1 MTKIKRTAKKGPNKK
16 LNKTHKLIA
25 GGTSLSPPPQLN
37 LHRSRPHSRPRSRSV
52 RPVSWSRS
60 GQSDRSRSRSR
71 SGQSDRSRSRSRSV
85 RPGRSL
91 SRSRSGRSLS
101 RSRSGRSLSLSRAA
115 AKAEAAETRA
125 AEDKPAASI
134 PHLTRKIPGEKTET
148 QREKYEG
155 VARNILYNASE
166 GILFISDQIYYI
178 EPHQHWIK
186 NDLQFLDIEEDNNM
200 LKKFVRNKGRTLAYV
215 EVENGKKGYVS
226 IADKH
231 HMLSNK
237 GIKQCE
243 DRVKAC
249 ENEKGKALSENCRKI
264 IIDCNNTKRLL
275 NSGGVI
281 SYDGRTKKSMD
292 IEGRQLNPF
301 ARK

>member
-1 MTKIKRTAKKGPNKK
+1 M
-16 LNKTHKLIA
+16 
-25 GGTSLSPPPQLN
+25 
-37 LHRSRPHSRPRSRSV
+37 
-52 RPVSWSRS
+52 
-60 GQSDRSRSRSR
+60 
-71 SGQSDRSRSRSRSV
+71 
-85 RPGRSL
+85 
-91 SRSRSGRSLS
+91 
-101 RSRSGRSLSLSRAA
+101 SRAA

-178 EPHQHWIK
+178 EPHQNWIK

-200 LKKFVRNKGRTLAYV
+200 LKKFVRNKGRTPAYV